1 MQNDERTV
9 DADAKRRK
17 SRSTT
22 ALASIQM
29 QSDAHLSSPATPSDT
44 VIRKDNIRRASSPP
58 SPSLLHAR
66 MEGLLPLIYRTI
78 KRKKSRRYYT
88 CLSSGDAAA
97 AFGVAESSSNG
108 STTPPP
114 ETHKA
119 ALEMARLDIGRRT
132 STTVPV
138 PSDKLSGSDQRR
150 GHGHHRRTHR
160 IPGRRGIT
168 VAEGVEAA
176 NGSRSGSERH
186 RKARGKSHVSDASL
200 YAKAG
205 LLKRGYIAGS
215 KPSIPGSTD
224 RMILELKQSDVR
236 YPARANQLDRL
247 SGVMWHPTYRQ
258 TIPPSKEHGKVRRSP
273 NNIDVKVCFNH
284 SKTGV
289 EETLGTRKVSF
300 ELRVPIGGLR
310 RVEETGGSVVALGLD
325 SASLPSHLSSTNWLA
340 KLTQSNFANNAGLC
354 GAPLDACAGTS
365 KKVNAGV
372 IIGSA
377 IGGVVITIIIV
388 GVVLYFCMRRMPIKK
403 KEKID
408 IEENKWA
415 KSMKGAKGTKAS

>member
-1 MQNDERTV
+1 MQNDESTV

-29 QSDAHLSSPATPSDT
+29 QSDAHLFSPATPSDT
-44 VIRKDNIRRASSPP
+44 VIWKDNIRRASSPP

-150 GHGHHRRTHR
+150 GHGHHRRY
-160 IPGRRGIT
+160 
-168 VAEGVEAA
+168 ASLQEF
-176 NGSRSGSERH
+176 
-186 RKARGKSHVSDASL
+186 SHVSFMET
-200 YAKAG
+200 
-205 LLKRGYIAGS
+205 
-215 KPSIPGSTD
+215 PP
-224 RMILELKQSDVR
+224 
-236 YPARANQLDRL
+236 
-247 SGVMWHPTYRQ
+247 
-258 TIPPSKEHGKVRRSP
+258 PPSTRFSRARSHRIIVVESTKHPRVSSNRDLKTDHHSVPSSNKHDKRRNFGYDIKND
-273 NNIDVKVCFNH
+273 NNWYIQR
-284 SKTGV
+284 TPTV

-325 SASLPSHLSSTNWLA
+325 LRPCLRVLDLSSTNWLA

-377 IGGVVITIIIV
+377 IGGVVITIIFV